1 MGQRHQIFLNVPN
14 PILQFPEWELKKNG
28 LKAKLEKQFGTGKNC
43 IVAFHN
49 QWLYGRS
56 ALATA
61 LQTLNFAAQFSHA
74 QKSSNKGIGGEYNT
88 PITPKGIEANFK
100 TVEKWIGA
108 LETVLNFRP
117 VKTPYRGAGFDSNFY
132 IGTEDE
138 NINFD
143 FTRGDNND
151 GITIIDM
158 INNKYCF
165 MNINGKPDKKDRA
178 NSASDLPYLRPSN
191 AHAYVAAYYGE
202 TVETANEYHI
212 KRGGE
217 MKPAMTPQQV
227 VEQHAK
233 DNAKLVKKLSK
244 FEVLTMDEVKALF
257 PRKYR
262 KAKAVKAPVAT
273 PRPRGGKIR
282 L

>member
-14 PILQFPEWELKKNG
+14 PILQFPAWELKKNG
-28 LKAKLEKQFGTGKNC
+28 LRAKLEKQFGTAETC
-43 IVAFHN
+43 IVAFHS
-49 QWLYGRS
+49 QWLYGYS
-56 ALATA
+56 ALDTA
-61 LQTLNFAAQFSHA
+61 LQALTFAAQFTKKA
-74 QKSSNKGIGGEYNT
+74 KTDTKSWGPYNT
-88 PITPKGIEANFK
+88 PITPKGIETNFQ
-100 TVEKWIGA
+100 TIEKWIAA
-108 LETVLNFRP
+108 LETILNFRP
-117 VKTPYRGAGFDSNFY
+117 VKTAYREAGFDSSFY
-132 IGTEDE
+132 IGEMDE
-138 NINFD
+138 GINFD

-165 MNINGKPDKKDRA
+165 MNINGKPDKKDSR

-202 TVETANEYHI
+202 TTETANEYHI

-217 MKPAMTPQQV
+217 LKPAMTPQQV
-227 VEQHAK
+227 VERHAK

-262 KAKAVKAPVAT
+262 KTKAVKAPVAT
-273 PRPRGGKIR
+273 PRPRGGEIT